1 MSNAAWRGD
10 DMGCRCWR
18 DLSRESGVTPLPPRR
33 NLRLL
38 RRRGPRTWRAAWW
51 TV

>member
-10 DMGCRCWR
+10 DMGCRRWR
-18 DLSRESGVTPLPPRR
+18 DLSAESGVTPLPLRR
-33 NLRLL
+33 ILRLL
-38 RRRGPRTWRAAWW
+38 PRRGLRTWRAAWS